1 MTVITLNQP
10 IVTITAIFVAQ
21 ITIDA
26 GISTSKWKTTR
37 YKPLT
42 LPDTLKA

>member
-10 IVTITAIFVAQ
+10 IITIQPFYVAQ
-21 ITIDA
+21 ITIEA
-26 GISTSKWKTTR
+26 AISTSKWKTTR